1 LIADYYWN
9 KSFISKTLC
18 ENKNKPKTHCE
29 GKCYLNK
36 QLSKQSKQDSSPVSA
51 DLKTK
56 VEGSAFLVEEIFHSS
71 FTLTVIAVPQ
81 FDNYNAS
88 YSPGVH
94 RSVFHPPLA

>member
-1 LIADYYWN
+1 MADYYWN
-9 KSFISKTLC
+9 RSFIAKTLC
-18 ENKNKPKTHCE
+18 ENKNKPETHCE

-56 VEGSAFLVEEIFHSS
+56 VEGSAFLVEEIFHPSS
-71 FTLTVIAVPQ
+71 TATIIVTQQ

-88 YSPGVH
+88 YSSGVE
-94 RSVFHPPLA
+94 RAIFHPPLA